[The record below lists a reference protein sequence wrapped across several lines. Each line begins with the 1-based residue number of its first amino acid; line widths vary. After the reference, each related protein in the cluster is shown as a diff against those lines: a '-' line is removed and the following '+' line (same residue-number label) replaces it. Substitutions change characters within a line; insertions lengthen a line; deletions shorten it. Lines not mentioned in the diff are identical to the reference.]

1 MPSYKSMC
9 ILRSQICVNIHNCST
24 GWKERH
30 SRSSSLTFKLPM
42 KFPLHYTFCCPV
54 WAQEQYYFMTE
65 KNMFFMPRCQ
75 CNWKHI
81 PSNLRWLQSRAARSP
96 WDRAQNPSR
105 EELCSLPCPRL
116 GKRAPLASVS
126 PGPGSLLF
134 PYGWVFFFF
143 PVRSALKT
151 DTCPSLALLITG
163 WMEKGKKKRER
174 DRERR
179 DN

>member
-65 KNMFFMPRCQ
+65 KNMFFMPWCQ
-75 CNWKHI
+75 CNWKHS

-134 PYGWVFFFF
+134 PYGWGFFFLCSF
-143 PVRSALKT
+143 SLK
-151 DTCPSLALLITG
+151 DRYLPLPRLINYRMDG
-163 WMEKGKKKRER
+163 EREEEKRARPRE
-174 DRERR
+174 ER
-179 DN
+179 